1 MAEIIIGGKLPA
13 RLLPEFLEN
22 ISSSSARV
30 GRHDGEEFG
39 AKTVEQLRK
48 VLDENGYLV
57 LVADR
62 NEQLTGLT
70 DFCVKHGIAFDR
82 HDDGGNIC
90 FRQGMNSPMSVNKS
104 SDALLDTGNIRPLA
118 KEVAGLVTIALTRQ
132 KLLAAVTKVIRHLNS
147 LLPPELPP
155 LEIIED

>member
-13 RLLPEFLEN
+13 RLLGEFLDN
-22 ISSSSARV
+22 INSSSARV

-39 AKTVEQLRK
+39 AKTVEQLRR
-48 VLDENGYLV
+48 VLDENRHLI
-57 LVADR
+57 LVADQDR
-62 NEQLTGLT
+62 QLTGLA
-70 DFCVKHGIAFDR
+70 DFCVAHSIAFDR

-90 FRQGMNSPMSVNKS
+90 FRQGMNAPMSVNKS

-118 KEVAGLVTIALTRQ
+118 KEVAGLVTITLTRQ
-132 KLLAAVTKVIRHLNS
+132 KLLAAITKVIRHLNS

-155 LEIIED
+155 LEIGE